1 MTDIDIDSFDPKQW
15 GEVPVGTTYA
25 EIVDSIESALSAA
38 RGMPGKVGMD
48 VVLHDALVTI
58 RQRHEARVS
67 ALTDADRLAEEYVE
81 AFKTMLRPPEVG
93 QVLIALH
100 EKSTRQGEAMKS
112 AADVLRLYPDETDCA
127 LDELG
132 YLEDES

>member
-1 MTDIDIDSFDPKQW
+1 MTDTDSFDPRQW

-25 EIVDSIESALSAA
+25 EIVDSINSALSAA
-38 RGMPGKVGMD
+38 RDMPGKVGMD

-81 AFKTMLRPPEVG
+81 AFKTMLHPPEVG
-93 QVLIALH
+93 QVLIAVH
-100 EKSTRQGEAMKS
+100 EKSARQGEAMES
-112 AADVLRLYPDETDCA
+112 AAQILRTYPDEIDRA
-127 LDELG
+127 LAELG